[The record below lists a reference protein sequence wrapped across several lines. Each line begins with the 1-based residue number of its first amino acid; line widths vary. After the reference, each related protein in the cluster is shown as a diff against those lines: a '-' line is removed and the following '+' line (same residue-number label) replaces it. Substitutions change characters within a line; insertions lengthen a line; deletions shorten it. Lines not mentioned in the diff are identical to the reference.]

1 MERTIKDVMTRVQGL
16 LGRVEQQSTEAT
28 VTELRAIH
36 IARSTVCFAPSRGDD
51 YVATPGRLPIRTL
64 TFPNQDTGRR
74 FGTVPTGELARPAN
88 HPKETPCR
96 PYC

>member
-36 IARSTVCFAPSRGDD
+36 IALDGMLRA
-51 YVATPGRLPIRTL
+51 L
-64 TFPNQDTGRR
+64 QGRR
-74 FGTVPTGELARPAN
+74 PRSDSGTPSN
-88 HPKETPCR
+88 
-96 PYC
+96 

>member
-36 IARSTVCFAPSRGDD
+36 IALDGLLRAR
-51 YVATPGRLPIRTL
+51 
-64 TFPNQDTGRR
+64 QGRR
-74 FGTVPTGELARPAN
+74 PRSDSW
-88 HPKETPCR
+88 TPSN
-96 PYC
+96 